1 MACHALKTGFELSSV
16 KSCRH
21 VPLKGSKT
29 YFELVGGSSYRG
41 FQLWKV
47 KLQQMYDENPGAIDG
62 SSKRELF
69 RVSEDSSYREST
81 VVLGSSFSECCRFF
95 KNESYLTTFFKK
107 SEHAMI
113 PCFISLNILHINF
126 LLR

>member
-1 MACHALKTGFELSSV
+1 MYEESPGQSILVRVSAKFEL
-16 KSCRH
+16 
-21 VPLKGSKT
+21 
-29 YFELVGGSSYRG
+29 
-41 FQLWKV
+41 
-47 KLQQMYDENPGAIDG
+47 A
-62 SSKRELF
+62 
-69 RVSEDSSYREST
+69 RVRVIGMST

-95 KNESYLTTFFKK
+95 KNESYLMTFFKK

>member
-1 MACHALKTGFELSSV
+1 
-16 KSCRH
+16 
-21 VPLKGSKT
+21 
-29 YFELVGGSSYRG
+29 
-41 FQLWKV
+41 
-47 KLQQMYDENPGAIDG
+47 MYDENPGAIDFG
-62 SSKRELF
+62 SSKREI
-69 RVSEDSSYREST
+69 RVSEGSSYREST

-95 KNESYLTTFFKK
+95 KNESYLMTFFKK